1 MSKLLKTNVIPI
13 EYNNRTEKKAKRI
26 KRILEQ
32 NPLFFREF
40 LSSQNIISCIDER
53 KELYIPRKDSIF
65 HHLEGITEEEA
76 KNILELQ
83 SFNAEDKAKLLL
95 YMLNEEYEGDYQMEK
110 IEKEELQQEITYI
123 YYCDRKDYKG
133 LYSYILN
140 PTKKKETESLVW
152 LNENYRFSLLN
163 YLVERQ
169 LELLKQTYLRESKED
184 VEKQLTDM
192 LRIMVLED
200 LEVEEIEPEYKKIT
214 YPMTKEKIHLLGK
227 RVFNRDRSFTYL
239 VRKIL

>member
-76 KNILELQ
+76 K
-83 SFNAEDKAKLLL
+83 K
-95 YMLNEEYEGDYQMEK
+95 
-110 IEKEELQQEITYI
+110 
-123 YYCDRKDYKG
+123 
-133 LYSYILN
+133 
-140 PTKKKETESLVW
+140 
-152 LNENYRFSLLN
+152 
-163 YLVERQ
+163 
-169 LELLKQTYLRESKED
+169 YLR
-184 VEKQLTDM
+184 
-192 LRIMVLED
+192 
-200 LEVEEIEPEYKKIT
+200 IT
-214 YPMTKEKIHLLGK
+214 K
-227 RVFNRDRSFTYL
+227 F
-239 VRKIL
+239 